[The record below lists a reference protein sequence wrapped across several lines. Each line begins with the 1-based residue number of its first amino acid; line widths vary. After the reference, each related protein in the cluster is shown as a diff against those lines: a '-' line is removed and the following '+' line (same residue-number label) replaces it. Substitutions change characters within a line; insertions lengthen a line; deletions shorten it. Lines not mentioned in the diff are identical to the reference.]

1 MRYLIIGAGQLGS
14 ELVRQ
19 LKANGAGGLEVFYT
33 YRTKDPLGFGIKLDV
48 TAFDLLEDLI
58 IRLSPDVVI
67 NAVAMTDVDA
77 CEVDRALALK
87 VNAEAVR
94 HMVRAARVTGSY
106 LVHVSTDYVFD
117 GERGMYREE
126 DEPNPINY
134 YGLSKLL
141 GEAYALS
148 YDDSLVVRTS
158 GVFSDDRGFPSYV
171 LRQLRQR
178 AEVKSFA
185 GYYSPIS
192 ARLLAKAIL
201 RLVELMRSGVIHVA
215 GERVSRYALA
225 VEVVKANGLDPSLVR
240 EVESVSGWVARRPKD
255 SSLDISRAKAILGFD
270 FYSLG
275 ENLRQV
281 KAG

>member
-19 LKANGAGGLEVFYT
+19 LKANGAGGPEVFYT
-33 YRTKDPLGFGIKLDV
+33 YHTRDPLGFGMRLDV

-87 VNAEAVR
+87 INAEAVR
-94 HMVRAARVTGSY
+94 HMVRVARVTGSY

-158 GVFSDDRGFPSYV
+158 GVFSDD
-171 LRQLRQR
+171 
-178 AEVKSFA
+178 
-185 GYYSPIS
+185 
-192 ARLLAKAIL
+192 
-201 RLVELMRSGVIHVA
+201 
-215 GERVSRYALA
+215 
-225 VEVVKANGLDPSLVR
+225 
-240 EVESVSGWVARRPKD
+240 
-255 SSLDISRAKAILGFD
+255 
-270 FYSLG
+270 
-275 ENLRQV
+275 
-281 KAG
+281 